1 MFDVFIS
8 YSTQN
13 VNAAL
18 EVCRSLEEAGSVCW
32 MAPRDILPGSHF
44 AASITQ
50 AIRNARVL
58 VLMFSMSANDSEQ
71 VLHEVDLADKNR
83 VPIVTVMLEQVEIND
98 AFSYYLSTTQRFSPS
113 GDSRLMASQLTDV
126 VRRVLQAKEAASHRF
141 HTGVLIDIY
150 DSEMNW
156 AGTALRNQVH
166 KMGFWHKTCHCWFYG
181 MLDEKPV
188 LYVQKRSQKKSDFPG
203 LLDIT
208 FGRHLL
214 AGETDSDAINKMR
227 LELGVDVGFQELQ
240 YLGVRTYAE
249 HIAGFF
255 NNEFNSVY
263 LCRSIRSL
271 SDFSPNPD
279 EVSGVVQMDAAS
291 ALALFDG
298 QTDQIE
304 AVGIF
309 TGDTHRQEA
318 LVLRREDFV
327 PRADNYYQRICA
339 SIVAVATGIGKA
351 GL

>member
-13 VNAAL
+13 LNAAL

-44 AASITQ
+44 SASITQ

-58 VLMFSMSANDSEQ
+58 VLMFSMSANDSVQ
-71 VLHEVDLADKNR
+71 VLHEVDLADKSR
-83 VPIVTVMLEQVEIND
+83 VPIVTVMLEHVEIND
-98 AFSYYLSTTQRFSPS
+98 AFSYYLSTTQRFCPS

-126 VRRVLQAKEAASHRF
+126 VRRVLQAKEAASHLLQ
-141 HTGVLIDIY
+141 TGVLLDIY

-156 AGTALRNQVH
+156 AGTALRNQAH

-188 LYVQKRSQKKSDFPG
+188 LYVQKRSQKKADFPE

-214 AGETDSDAINKMR
+214 AGESDPDAIEKMR
-227 LELGVDVGFQELQ
+227 LELGVDVAFQELQ

-249 HIAGFF
+249 HIKDFF
-255 NNEFNSVY
+255 NNEFNSAY
-263 LCRSIRSL
+263 LCHSVCAL

-279 EVSGVVQMDAAS
+279 EVSGVVRLDAAS
-291 ALALFDG
+291 ALALFEG
-298 QTDQIE
+298 QADQME

-309 TGDTHRQEA
+309 TSDTNHEES
-318 LVLRREDFV
+318 LILRREDFV
-327 PRADNYYQRICA
+327 PRTDSYYQKICA
-339 SIVAVATGIGKA
+339 SILAVATGTGKA